1 MEVPMSRFVLPEY
14 HHPDFSSPLLR
25 DAPLARFAPCV
36 RAGVAPADYHA
47 TAIYPEYVQTAKG
60 KWILLRQSRMDCVIR
75 KVSDDVLEVVE
86 FRRLKVGDLV
96 AVGRRENGED
106 GIYVHTT
113 GFMSTDADACEK
125 FAFRTSTSRETSFSI
140 DYDTLYEILRHD
152 RKNGFILWVGGP
164 AVIFD
169 SDARRAFASLVDKG
183 YVHGLLA
190 GNALATH
197 DLEGALY
204 ETALGQGIYSKK
216 QASMGHYHHLDA
228 INAIKGYGSIEQAV
242 HQGGVRNGVMRAVVE
257 NKVDYVLAGSIRD
270 DGPLPG
276 VVGDVYAAQDCMRA
290 LARKA
295 TTVIAMA
302 TQLHTIATGNMTPSY
317 QVMEDGSV
325 RPVYFFIVDMSE
337 FAAGKLADRGSLTAH
352 AILTNVQDF
361 IVNLNRA
368 LV

>member
-1 MEVPMSRFVLPEY
+1 MSAFVLPSFTP
-14 HHPDFSSPLLR
+14 PDFTSVPLR
-25 DAPLARFAPCV
+25 DAPCARFVPCV
-36 RAGVAPADYHA
+36 RNGVAPADFHA
-47 TAIYPEYVQTAKG
+47 TSIFPEYVQLTPG
-60 KWILLRQSRMDCVIR
+60 NWVLLRRSRMDCVIR
-75 KVSDDVLEVVE
+75 LAADGMPEVTE
-86 FRRLKVGDLV
+86 FRRLKVGDMV
-96 AVGRRENGED
+96 AVGRTEHGED

-113 GFMSTDADACEK
+113 GFAEASTCNGEA

-140 DYDTLYEILRHD
+140 DYDTLYDILRHD
-152 RKNGFILWVGGP
+152 RENGCIVWVGGP

-169 SDARRAFASLVDKG
+169 SDARKAFASLVDKG

-204 ETALGQGIYSKK
+204 ETALGQGIYSKR

-228 INAIKGYGSIEQAV
+228 INTIKGHGSIEQAV
-242 HQGGVRNGVMRAVVE
+242 RNGAVRDGVMRSIVE
-257 NKVDYVLAGSIRD
+257 HNVEYVLAGSIRD

-276 VVGDVYAAQDCMRA
+276 VMGDVYAAQDCMRA
-290 LARKA
+290 LAGRA

-317 QVMEDGSV
+317 QVLEDGSV

-368 LV
+368 L

>member
-1 MEVPMSRFVLPEY
+1 MSQFTLPAFR
-14 HHPDFSSPLLR
+14 HPDFSS
-25 DAPLARFAPCV
+25 APLADAPTARFVPC
-36 RAGVAPADYHA
+36 PADGMAPPDFHA
-47 TAIYPEYVQTAKG
+47 TSIFPEYVHMTPG
-60 KWILLRQSRMDCVIR
+60 NWVLLRNSRMDCVIR
-75 KVSDDVLEVVE
+75 RRGDVAEVVE
-86 FRRLKVGDLV
+86 FRRLKAGDAV
-96 AVGRRENGED
+96 AVGRGENGED
-106 GIYVHTT
+106 GILVHAA
-113 GFMSTDADACEK
+113 GFAEAASACGGEA

-140 DYDTLYEILRHD
+140 DYDTLYDILRHD
-152 RKNGFILWVGGP
+152 REKGYILWVGGP

-169 SDARRAFASLVDKG
+169 SDARRAFSSLVRKG

-216 QASMGHYHHLDA
+216 QAAMGHYHHLDA
-228 INAIKGYGSIEQAV
+228 INTIRGYGSVEEAV
-242 HQGGVRNGVMRAVVE
+242 RQGAVRDGVMRAVVE
-257 NKVDYVLAGSIRD
+257 RGVEYVLAGSIRD

-276 VVGDVYAAQDCMRA
+276 VTADVYAAQDAMRA
-290 LARKA
+290 LASRA
-295 TTVIAMA
+295 TTVVAMA

-317 QVMEDGSV
+317 QVLADGAV

-361 IVNLNRA
+361 IVNLDRA
-368 LV
+368 LDGA

>member
-1 MEVPMSRFVLPEY
+1 MSPFALPAY
-14 HHPDFSSPLLR
+14 QAPDFSAPELR
-25 DAPLARFAPCV
+25 AAPCARFVPCE
-36 RAGVAPADYHA
+36 RDGVAPPGYHA
-47 TAIYPEYVQTAKG
+47 TAIFPEYVQTEPG
-60 KWILLRQSRMDCVIR
+60 TWVLLAHSRMDCVIR
-75 KVSDDVLEVVE
+75 KRKDATLEVVE
-86 FRRLKVGDLV
+86 FRRLKAGDMV
-96 AVGRRENGED
+96 AVGRKENGEE
-106 GIYVHTT
+106 GIYVHAT
-113 GFMSTDADACEK
+113 GFTDAPACSGET
-125 FAFRTSTSRETSFSI
+125 FAFRSSTSRETAFSI

-152 RKNGFILWVGGP
+152 RDNGYILWVGGP

-169 SDARRAFASLVDKG
+169 SDARRAFAALVEKG

-204 ETALGQGIYSKK
+204 GTALGQGIYTKR

-242 HQGGVRNGVMRAVVE
+242 REGGVRDGVMRAVVE
-257 NKVDYVLAGSIRD
+257 HEVEYVLAGSIRD

-276 VVGDVYAAQDCMRA
+276 VTGDVYAAQDRMRA
-290 LARKA
+290 LAGKA

-317 QVMEDGSV
+317 QVLEDGGV

-361 IVNLNRA
+361 IVNLDRA
-368 LV
+368 LA